1 MPPKRE
7 SPEPADGIVGHGKV
21 DINEQPEILV
31 TSEEAADAARENK
44 PGANVRVVRAIRAIG
59 AVKRES

>member
-7 SPEPADGIVGHGKV
+7 SPEPADGVVGHGKV

-31 TSEEAADAARENK
+31 TSDEAAEAVRENK
-44 PGANVRVVRAIRAIG
+44 PEANVRVVRAINAIG
-59 AVKRES
+59 AVKRGS